1 MHFEIVGLISV
12 LGFVCIGKKSFERN
26 EAMGFWSR
34 RLKVGQFT
42 LEGFNLQTK
51 TADCS
56 ARGLSSKDRKEAYS
70 VLVSRRPSSESSSNS
85 SPNEISPGVSNPN
98 ALLFNPSPFGG
109 ITPVNSISLSFSWL
123 SCNSS

>member
-1 MHFEIVGLISV
+1 MRFEIVGLISV
-12 LGFVCIGKKSFERN
+12 LGFVCIGKKSLERN

-34 RLKVGQFT
+34 RLKVGQLM

-56 ARGLSSKDRKEAYS
+56 ARGLSFKYREEAYS
-70 VLVSRRPSSESSSNS
+70 VLVSRLSSSESSPNS

-109 ITPVNSISLSFSWL
+109 ITPVNSNSLSFSWL